1 MAPKSFHRF
10 NCAGQWC
17 ERREECRRYR
27 IRLKRE
33 GEAGKEHP
41 AMDWASFD
49 IEALMVGDC
58 VSFLPFRE
66 S

>member
-27 IRLKRE
+27 IRLKRV
-33 GEAGKEHP
+33 GETGEHP

-49 IEALMVGDC
+49 LEALIEGAC
-58 VSFLPFRE
+58 SSFLEFRE